1 MKKRVILAMPL
12 LLGLLSVISFVIYM
26 YSANHAPYSYTDI
39 IIVGPICSLAGMIL
53 SIANRKSR
61 TTNETLWV
69 SGIIACSLGLILC
82 LFILI
87 VLVAIGI
94 AMLKGDWI

>member
-1 MKKRVILAMPL
+1 MKKKLILAMPL
-12 LLGLLSVISFVIYM
+12 LLGLLSVISFIIYM

-53 SIANRKSR
+53 SIVNRKSR
-61 TTNETLWV
+61 ITNETLWV
-69 SGIIACSLGLILC
+69 SGIITCSLGLILC

-87 VLVAIGI
+87 VLVAIGFV
-94 AMLKGDWI
+94 LH